1 MTPGI
6 GFEGR
11 FVLRQDDFPE
21 GIDYADPPAGYELFD
36 LDLHAEIAVA
46 DQPVRVQFGI
56 RNLFN
61 QRYRDYLSR
70 FRYFID
76 NPGRNVTF
84 GMSIPFGQ
92 PMEE

>member
-1 MTPGI
+1 M
-6 GFEGR
+6 
-11 FVLRQDDFPE
+11 
-21 GIDYADPPAGYELFD
+21 
-36 LDLHAEIAVA
+36 A
-46 DQPVRVQFGI
+46 DQPVRVQFGV

-70 FRYFID
+70 FRYYID

-92 PMEE
+92 SMEE